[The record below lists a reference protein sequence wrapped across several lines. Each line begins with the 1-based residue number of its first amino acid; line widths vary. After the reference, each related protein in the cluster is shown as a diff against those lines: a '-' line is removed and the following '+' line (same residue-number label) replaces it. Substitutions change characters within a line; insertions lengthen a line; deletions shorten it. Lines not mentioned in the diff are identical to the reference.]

1 MQITDRVSWNRAHA
15 SATLH
20 CRVGIQRIDCEHC
33 YDNETVPLAELKRKV
48 EGVLPTNN
56 NFYCPLCGIS
66 KWETFDHFVPKSL
79 FPDFSVLPRNLIA
92 CCWKCNHFKGNRWE
106 REKPP
111 VVLNAYYDPWPRK
124 RFLTAFVDFDLRTG
138 ASVRFEVLNNVR
150 PGRIARERLATHVDR
165 LELLERFGEAGAE
178 ALDDYRISLSVHGH
192 KTRAQRRRFLLQ
204 EAAGVIRKHGVN
216 HWRAVLLDALAN
228 CTSFLDSI

>member
-1 MQITDRVSWNRAHA
+1 
-15 SATLH
+15 
-20 CRVGIQRIDCEHC
+20 
-33 YDNETVPLAELKRKV
+33 
-48 EGVLPTNN
+48 
-56 NFYCPLCGIS
+56 
-66 KWETFDHFVPKSL
+66 
-79 FPDFSVLPRNLIA
+79 
-92 CCWKCNHFKGNRWE
+92 
-106 REKPP
+106 
-111 VVLNAYYDPWPRK
+111 
-124 RFLTAFVDFDLRTG
+124 
-138 ASVRFEVLNNVR
+138 
-150 PGRIARERLATHVDR
+150 VDR